1 MKGLFLA
8 SMANLVIPLIVLSY
22 MVRGRMVESPDKG
35 VESERLESTVFER
48 NLMFGMGLGV
58 GVIVSQTICNSLLEM
73 AEPEPNMTDK
83 LRRQVYDALSH
94 VLTPSMLRQV
104 QNYTS

>member
-1 MKGLFLA
+1 MVAQANRMNEQFREAMERPGELVKEYPLA
-8 SMANLVIPLIVLSY
+8 SML
-22 MVRGRMVESPDKG
+22 
-35 VESERLESTVFER
+35 
-48 NLMFGMGLGV
+48 LMFGMGLGV

-73 AEPEPNMTDK
+73 AEPEPSMTNK
-83 LRRQVYDALSH
+83 LRRQVYDALGH

>member
-1 MKGLFLA
+1 MVAQTNRMNKQFREAIERPAEMVKEYPLA
-8 SMANLVIPLIVLSY
+8 SML
-22 MVRGRMVESPDKG
+22 
-35 VESERLESTVFER
+35 
-48 NLMFGMGLGV
+48 LMFGMGLGV
-58 GVIVSQTICNSLLEM
+58 GVIVSQTVCNSLIEM
-73 AEPEPNMTDK
+73 AEPDPSMTDK

>member
-1 MKGLFLA
+1 MVAQTNRMNEQFREAIERPAEMVKEYPLA
-8 SMANLVIPLIVLSY
+8 SML
-22 MVRGRMVESPDKG
+22 
-35 VESERLESTVFER
+35 
-48 NLMFGMGLGV
+48 LMFGMGLGV
-58 GVIVSQTICNSLLEM
+58 GVIVSQTVCNSLIEM
-73 AEPEPNMTDK
+73 AEPDPSMTDK

>member
-1 MKGLFLA
+1 MVAQANRMNDQFREAMERPAELVKEYPLA
-8 SMANLVIPLIVLSY
+8 SML
-22 MVRGRMVESPDKG
+22 
-35 VESERLESTVFER
+35 
-48 NLMFGMGLGV
+48 LMFGMGLGV

-104 QNYTS
+104 QNYTG